1 MNMRHLITTSLL
13 CAFSLLLSDAQN
25 NLIAQEKPLKINGSG
40 VILGDVLFAPNA
52 SAPHIATGRGT
63 AGLGRY
69 HGIGVVQV
77 NDPATGE
84 FSSAVPFEFMKNGN
98 GDILAMHYGRTDPE
112 SGASPPAESPGIVM
126 LLPGDKGM
134 FIAVW
139 LAEFNPVP
147 SACTG
152 KFERVV
158 SGSLTMLAVTDSFVL
173 GDPKG
178 VPFIPAGTGYSWEGE
193 GKIEFQR

>member
-25 NLIAQEKPLKINGSG
+25 NLLAQEKPLKINGSG

-98 GDILAMHYGRTDPE
+98 GDRGDGETKRLFRGHQHQGTEVGQFGATPVIGDGEGPAAGWNPAGGI
-112 SGASPPAESPGIVM
+112 SGVAQGWVGASSRKRIWV
-126 LLPGDKGM
+126 
-134 FIAVW
+134 
-139 LAEFNPVP
+139 
-147 SACTG
+147 
-152 KFERVV
+152 RV
-158 SGSLTMLAVTDSFVL
+158 
-173 GDPKG
+173 
-178 VPFIPAGTGYSWEGE
+178 
-193 GKIEFQR
+193 